1 MATSAKRPG
10 FDRAAIGFAIRMAF
24 AAWLAFTVAA
34 ALQIPNPFWA
44 AMPIWVVAQPT
55 RGLLFERAFF
65 RIVGTLLGGAAGFGI
80 LFATGNPFVQL
91 LLLGLWV
98 AGCAGLTHVLRGV
111 HSYGALLSGITA
123 AVVILPSA
131 LGHNEPLTIAV
142 ARVECTLIGVVTV
155 TLVTGLFTPHSERTT
170 FYERVRQLAGDAV
183 GFVAGLAGG
192 DPARGTQAEER
203 HILSEMSD
211 VDSRALLT
219 SAGST
224 DGYRRLNHV
233 TALITA
239 SLSVMAAGRALQSR
253 LGGGKPSPLA
263 GDLDALAEELR
274 AAEPARSAWPG
285 LQSLAAHGAAGAR
298 LQDGLRQLVAAEA
311 ALFAEPDSAY
321 AHSFGSKATYVAPD
335 RDWARARRSGMLIG
349 AATFVAALA
358 AYLSGWAAG
367 ELAALGVC
375 IFGMVL
381 GSMAEPRLIAPKLF
395 AGVVSG
401 VMLAI
406 VYRFFVQP
414 HLDGLLA
421 LSLSVIPFIL
431 VGAFARA
438 HPRTAIAG
446 IDTNMCF
453 LLASQAGMPAAA
465 SAGAIWSGSAALVAG
480 GGVIV
485 GAIMA
490 MPHDPMGKARQSAR
504 HIRRDIERLLA
515 RPVESWHPRAAR
527 QILRLML
534 HLRRAGTGGS
544 MAPRG
549 QLAVL
554 NLGHAI
560 SELQTI
566 AGLETPDPDAR
577 AEALGALQTLR
588 SFADRPMEVADTLMA
603 KAETAGDAATSLA
616 MRDAAMALRDASDLL
631 LFPESGR
638 HRRARRSGG
647 AASRP

>member
-1 MATSAKRPG
+1 MATSVKRPG

-155 TLVTGLFTPHSERTT
+155 TLVTGLFTPRSERAA

-183 GFVAGLAGG
+183 AFVAGLASGEPG
-192 DPARGTQAEER
+192 RGTEAEER
-203 HILSEMSD
+203 HILSEIGD

-219 SAGST
+219 SAGSA

-253 LGGGKPSPLA
+253 HGAAKPSSLA
-263 GDLDALAEELR
+263 GHLDALAEELR
-274 AAEPARSAWPG
+274 AAEPARSAWPE
-285 LQSLAAHGAAGAR
+285 LRSLAIHGPVGDR
-298 LQDGLRQLVAAEA
+298 LRDGLSQLVSAEA
-311 ALFAEPDSAY
+311 ALFAEPNSAY
-321 AHSFGSKATYVAPD
+321 AHSFGRKATYVAPD
-335 RDWARARRSGMLIG
+335 RDWARAVRSGTLIG
-349 AATFVAALA
+349 AATFLAALA

-381 GSMAEPRLIAPKLF
+381 GSMAVPRLIAPKLF

-401 VMLAI
+401 VFLAI
-406 VYRFFVQP
+406 LYRFFVQP

-431 VGAFARA
+431 IGAFARA

-453 LLASQAGMPAAA
+453 LLASQAGMPAATSA
-465 SAGAIWSGSAALVAG
+465 SEIWSGAAALVAG
-480 GGVIV
+480 GGIIV
-485 GAIMA
+485 AAIMA

-515 RPVESWHPRAAR
+515 RPVENWHPRAAR
-527 QILRLML
+527 QILRLVL
-534 HLRRAGTGGS
+534 HLRRAGTAGS
-544 MAPRG
+544 GAPRG
-549 QLAVL
+549 LLAAL

-560 SELQTI
+560 SELQGI
-566 AGLETPDPDAR
+566 AGRADADPDAHG
-577 AEALGALQTLR
+577 LQALQTLR
-588 SFADRPMEVADTLMA
+588 GFADRPVEVADALMVA
-603 KAETAGDAATSLA
+603 AETAGDAATSLA
-616 MRDAAMALRDASDLL
+616 MRDAAMALRDAADLF
-631 LFPESGR
+631 LFPESG
-638 HRRARRSGG
+638 HYRRARRSGG